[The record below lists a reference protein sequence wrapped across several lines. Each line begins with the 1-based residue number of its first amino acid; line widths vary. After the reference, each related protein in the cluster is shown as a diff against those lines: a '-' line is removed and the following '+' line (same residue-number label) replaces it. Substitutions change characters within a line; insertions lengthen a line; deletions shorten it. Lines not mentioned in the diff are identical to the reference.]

1 MPHFFSPLRFLL
13 SHCVSK
19 LGEMEWTCLIALE
32 LREHYTTL
40 GPDVYAARNERLQA
54 DLQAVWHYAEY

>member
-1 MPHFFSPLRFLL
+1 MDS
-13 SHCVSK
+13 
-19 LGEMEWTCLIALE
+19 CLIALE
-32 LREHYTTL
+32 LREHYTIL